1 MRRAIV
7 IIMLI
12 SVMMSGCNKRNAEE
26 TANIKD
32 KTSVEKV
39 VETANH
45 QSKDIEE
52 ETEVETGVTVASNKI
67 TSDFKEHFNEFV
79 VNDIKIELPFSYGD
93 MEKSGFTFV
102 ENINTDRSNG
112 KHTTICN
119 WKGNK
124 DESFT
129 ITYSPID
136 SKEVKP
142 VEECHAIDLHLYAK
156 DVGAMNIQLYGG
168 INMNSS
174 EEEVSKI
181 LDTIYSNNESAAYE
195 LYVDEDNSKGI
206 SIYFEKG
213 KIKRISLYND
223 SY

>member
-1 MRRAIV
+1 MKRAMV
-7 IIMLI
+7 IIVLI
-12 SVMMSGCNKRNAEE
+12 SVMLSGCNKRNAEE
-26 TANIKD
+26 TPNIKD

-39 VETANH
+39 VEDTTH
-45 QSKDIEE
+45 QSKDAKEG
-52 ETEVETGVTVASNKI
+52 TGVTAESNKI

-79 VNDIKIELPFSYGD
+79 INDIKIELPSSYGD

-119 WKGNK
+119 WKGNRA
-124 DESFT
+124 ESFT

-174 EEEVSKI
+174 EEEVSKV
-181 LDTIYSNNESAAYE
+181 LDIIYSNDESAAYE
-195 LYVDEDNSKGI
+195 LYVDEDNSKGM